1 MFWMWRKDYFCL
13 NFVSYIK
20 LQTENYWWTTE
31 QEMKTY
37 YYYLIKALYL
47 SANVFSIKVLI
58 GDIISTSPTGD
69 GTAILCG
76 HSSHVKV

>member
-1 MFWMWRKDYFCL
+1 MCHL
-13 NFVSYIK
+13 HIK
-20 LQTENYWWTTE
+20 LQTKNYWWTTE

-47 SANVFSIKVLI
+47 NCANVFSMKVLI
-58 GDIISTSPTGD
+58 GNTIFTSPTGD
-69 GTAILCG
+69 GTAILRG